1 VRRSIQSRIGGGNSQ
16 LYKSGCVDLKKDLD
30 EDTALT
36 TVWSA
41 AGILALSQPLN
52 TNKPEI

>member
-1 VRRSIQSRIGGGNSQ
+1 